1 MDRRYYSVR
10 RSTAATMKQAQ
21 ELLYAVR
28 PPAALPRVGTCTK
41 DRIIAIVPLRGAAV
55 AAALP
60 SSTNILS
67 SRVAWVLSSLRS
79 TKCSS

>member
-1 MDRRYYSVR
+1 MDRRYDSVR
-10 RSTAATMKQAQ
+10 RSTAATMKQ

-60 SSTNILS
+60 SSILIKS
-67 SRVAWVLSSLRS
+67 CCLLVAWVLSSLRP